1 MNTTTPRETVARLR
15 RSLRRREVLGWALG
29 ILLALSG
36 VSLAVSPG
44 LSFRSARTEGTVIQ
58 LEPEVELIGH
68 GIPQAGEIVWYEQ
81 VVVSYPVVEYQVE
94 DRKYA
99 YRPRSALRTYNVGE
113 KVPILYKVDRPGVAR
128 IDTFSDRW
136 LAPLLFGG
144 ALVFLGVLI
153 MAGTTLS
160 KRTFRQLEAALREGS
175 RGVEGHEGP
184 GQTASSSA

>member
-36 VSLAVSPG
+36 GILAVSPS
-44 LSFRSARTEGTVIQ
+44 LSFRSARTEGTVIK

-68 GIPQAGEIVWYEQ
+68 GSPQAGEIVWYEQ

-94 DRKYA
+94 DHKYA

-113 KVPILYKVDRPGVAR
+113 KVPILYKV
-128 IDTFSDRW
+128 
-136 LAPLLFGG
+136 
-144 ALVFLGVLI
+144 
-153 MAGTTLS
+153 
-160 KRTFRQLEAALREGS
+160 
-175 RGVEGHEGP
+175 
-184 GQTASSSA
+184 